1 MPHRLAAPF
10 ALLGYICTRILISR
24 DNNILAVKDSVGEV
38 VMDTMVQVVEDT
50 ELSGDESLKEW
61 VADSLEGEGNK
72 TDEGDSEVDINSL
85 LFDRYEAAMKEVIEE
100 KSAMHEEALKRVHDD
115 ILKICVLLFF

>member
-1 MPHRLAAPF
+1 MILT
-10 ALLGYICTRILISR
+10 GYICTRILISR